1 VGMIEVIKRNGI
13 KEPLNLEKLHKMTFE
28 ACEGLSGVSASQIE
42 MNSGIQVFDGIS
54 TKDIQDILVR
64 SAADLISLETPNY
77 QYAAARLLL
86 FALRKEVM
94 GQFEYI
100 SLSEMISRNIKKNV
114 YDDAILKWYTPKELE
129 KLDSYIKHQRDF
141 DFTYAGLRQIVDKYL
156 VQDRSNGQIFETPQ
170 FMYMM
175 IAATMFYNYPKDVRL
190 SYVKRYY
197 DAISTFKICI
207 VFPWPTAHRSIKM
220 TA

>member
-1 VGMIEVIKRNGI
+1 MGMIEVIKRNGI
-13 KEPLNLEKLHKMTFE
+13 KEPLNLEKLHKMTSE

-100 SLSEMISRNIKKNV
+100 SLSEMIS
-114 YDDAILKWYTPKELE
+114 L
-129 KLDSYIKHQRDF
+129 
-141 DFTYAGLRQIVDKYL
+141 
-156 VQDRSNGQIFETPQ
+156 
-170 FMYMM
+170 
-175 IAATMFYNYPKDVRL
+175 
-190 SYVKRYY
+190 
-197 DAISTFKICI
+197 
-207 VFPWPTAHRSIKM
+207 
-220 TA
+220 